1 MKSAL
6 EFNHIPE
13 VMQLIQSVSQQIL
26 SEEPIEII
34 NDVKAQ
40 MNEPKSGR
48 VYKRRSVEHRASAPG
63 QAPAIDTGAL
73 VNSLIWNKLGTTGAE
88 VIEGVE
94 GKNYAHALEF
104 GRPEHNLA
112 PRPHMKP
119 AANRA
124 KQRITKSFRELA
136 KRIENV

>member
-1 MKSAL
+1 MSVTV
-6 EFNHIPE
+6 EFNHIPLVEALIHAE
-13 VMQLIQSVSQQIL
+13 VQRIL
-26 SEEPIEII
+26 SEEPIEIV
-34 NDVKAQ
+34 NDVRSQ

-48 VYKRRSVEHRASAPG
+48 IYKRRSVEHRASAPG